1 MFLRRTQPKGSDVP
15 YYHLAESY
23 RREGDGAPRQRLIA
37 SLGPLT
43 DQEAENFRAALA
55 ANRDGGAIVVAPA
68 KRAAGGTRAPKP
80 QANLRFLDVAVGLE
94 LWRELGLDRLLTE
107 LLPSTNSA
115 TSDADVVAALT
126 LQRLVDPG
134 SKLSATRWFPRT
146 ALPLLLGV
154 AEQQFNNT
162 RLHRALERL
171 EQVRQHLM
179 ARLPALHSAHRGA
192 GFAALF
198 LDVTDT
204 WFVGH
209 GPDLARRAKTKEGR
223 VERKIGVV
231 LLCDHEGLPL
241 RWEVVE
247 GTRADADAMFEVLR
261 ATSGLPW
268 TADAPVVV
276 DRAMG
281 CSAHLRELQALDL
294 RFLTAL
300 RSTEIPAYSA
310 DVPHDRF
317 ADLAPSSEDDEATM
331 SAARSRAEEAGL
343 TPAAP
348 NLLVRDLGV
357 VTPHEEHSAPEG
369 PTEPPS
375 VTAIRTARALAQ
387 GLASGRFES
396 LAAAAKELRV
406 TRPQCKKFR
415 PLADLQQDLQDRV
428 LTGEGPFSIDDLLQ
442 VAKLSGEELQRV
454 AFAELRPSTRSRVPA
469 KPTREDEPAT
479 PLRVRAVLCFNP
491 QLFVQKRHFAQ
502 ARVARVHQ
510 FVADLNRRLAEPG
523 CRRGQTK
530 VAAEIDAYL
539 RKDDL
544 VNAFSVEIVSVDLD
558 GRKHLRADVTLDER
572 VWATRRRYDG
582 FMLLVASPELP
593 HGAHDLARL
602 YRQKDVVEKDF
613 QTIKNVLDVRPVRHR
628 DTDKVCAHVTLCVLA
643 LLLERTLRKKLD
655 GDPSPQAALEELE
668 TCRLNRFQGTAEAG
682 PVYTINQLNAAQAKI
697 LATLRLTQL
706 GDDEHIAERITHR
719 TCRT

>member
-1 MFLRRTQPKGSDVP
+1 MFLRRTQPKGSNVP

-23 RREGDGAPRQRLIA
+23 RREGDGAPRQRIIA
-37 SLGPLT
+37 SLGPLS
-43 DQEAENFRAALA
+43 DQEAENFRAAIA
-55 ANRDGGAIVVAPA
+55 ANRDGGTVVVAKA
-68 KRAAGGTRAPKP
+68 RRAPEAPRAPKP

-162 RLHRALERL
+162 RLHRALEKL
-171 EQVRQHLM
+171 EQIRHHLM
-179 ARLPALHSAHRGA
+179 ARLPALHSGRRGA

-209 GPDLARRAKTKEGR
+209 GPDFARRAKTKEGR
-223 VERKIGVV
+223 IERKIGVV

-247 GTRADADAMFEVLR
+247 GTRADADAMLEVLR

-281 CSAHLRELQALDL
+281 CSAHLRALQALDL

-300 RSTEIPAYSA
+300 KSTEIPTYSA
-310 DVPHDRF
+310 EVPHGR
-317 ADLAPSSEDDEATM
+317 LAELEPSGEEDAATM
-331 SAARSRAEEAGL
+331 AVARSRVEEAGL
-343 TPAAP
+343 TLAAP

-357 VTPHEEHSAPEG
+357 VTPHEENPE
-369 PTEPPS
+369 PEEPGEHPA

-387 GLASGRFES
+387 GLSSGRYGS
-396 LAAAAKELRV
+396 LAAAAKDLRV

-415 PLADLQQDLQDRV
+415 PLADLPQDLQDRV
-428 LTGEGPFSIDDLLQ
+428 LAGEGPFSIDDLLR
-442 VAKLSGEELQRV
+442 VARLSGEEPQRA
-454 AFAELRPSTRSRVPA
+454 AFAELRPSTRSRAPA
-469 KPTREDEPAT
+469 KPTHEDGPAT

-502 ARVARVHQ
+502 ARVARVRQ

-544 VNAFSVEIVSVDLD
+544 VNAFSVEVVRVELD
-558 GRKHLRADVTLDER
+558 GRQHLRAEVTLDER
-572 VWATRRRYDG
+572 DWAMRRRHDG
-582 FMLLVASPELP
+582 FMLLVASPELA
-593 HGAHDLARL
+593 HGPHDLARL
-602 YRQKDVVEKDF
+602 YRAKDVVEKDF

-628 DTDKVCAHVTLCVLA
+628 DPDKVCAHVTLCVLA
-643 LLLERTLRKKLD
+643 LILERTLRQKLG
-655 GDPSPQAALEELE
+655 GDFSPQAALEELE
-668 TCRLNRFQGTAEAG
+668 TCRLNLFNASAETG
-682 PVYTINQLNAAQAKI
+682 PVYTVNQLTAAQTKI
-697 LATLRLTQL
+697 LAALRLSQL
-706 GDDEHIAERITHR
+706 GDDEHVAERITHR
-719 TCRT
+719 A